1 MSLIDHVN
9 TIPDVM
15 RGLRALGSRLRRCT
29 CHATLTLATD
39 MKMCL
44 RLVLV
49 LHGNGEPTRT
59 QAG

>member
-29 CHATLTLATD
+29 CHAALTLATD
-39 MKMCL
+39 LKMCL

-49 LHGNGEPTRT
+49 LP
-59 QAG
+59 

>member
-1 MSLIDHVN
+1 MSLVNHIN

-39 MKMCL
+39 MKVCL
-44 RLVLV
+44 RLVLA
-49 LHGNGEPTRT
+49 LP
-59 QAG
+59 